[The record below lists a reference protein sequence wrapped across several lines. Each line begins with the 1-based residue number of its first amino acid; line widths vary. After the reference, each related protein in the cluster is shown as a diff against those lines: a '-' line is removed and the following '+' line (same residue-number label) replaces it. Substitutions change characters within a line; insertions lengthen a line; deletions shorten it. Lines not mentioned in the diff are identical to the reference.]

1 MERQDKDSVG
11 AAERKGEQNQLRTYG
26 AKKNP
31 LRTLSSSLNLPK
43 TEEETISKGKGEEA
57 LDGRGSARTSEAGFA
72 GSETPALICGASSES
87 DPEGIII
94 CI

>member
-31 LRTLSSSLNLPK
+31 LITLSSSLNLPK
-43 TEEETISKGKGEEA
+43 TKEETISKGKGEE
-57 LDGRGSARTSEAGFA
+57 GRAIATWKAE
-72 GSETPALICGASSES
+72 EVPDL
-87 DPEGIII
+87 
-94 CI
+94 